1 MRIHLHLLAVGFA
14 VVCGTSAGAQLQ
26 RPRAE
31 VIPVAA
37 AEVKPGSTVVVSLK
51 VRLPKDVHVQADKPK
66 DPSLIATTLT
76 IDVPAGVS
84 VEKVSYPA
92 ATALAQQGRR
102 EKLLVFG
109 PEFEIAAHL
118 AVAPS
123 VARGELVIP
132 ARLRYQACNDTMCFP
147 PARADAQWTVRVA
160 EP

>member
-1 MRIHLHLLAVGFA
+1 MRLHLHLLAVGVA

-37 AEVKPGSTVVVSLK
+37 PTAKPGATVIVSLK

-76 IDVPAGVS
+76 VDAPVGVS

-92 ATALAQQGRR
+92 ATELAQQGRR
-102 EKLLVFG
+102 DKLLVFG
-109 PEFEIAAHL
+109 PEFEIKAHL
-118 AVAPS
+118 ALAASVAP
-123 VARGELVIP
+123 GELVIP

-147 PARADAQWTVRVA
+147 PARAEAQWTVRVA